1 MYVLDP
7 ARIVLGGGLVDIGEP
22 LRTRVQHWVDKTTL
36 GGSFRPH
43 VPVVLAEM
51 GSRSA
56 ALGAAMLARALVS

>member
-1 MYVLDP
+1 
-7 ARIVLGGGLVDIGEP
+7 
-22 LRTRVQHWVDKTTL
+22 
-36 GGSFRPH
+36 

>member
-1 MYVLDP
+1 
-7 ARIVLGGGLVDIGEP
+7 
-22 LRTRVQHWVDKTTL
+22 VQHWVDKTTL
-36 GGSFRPH
+36 GGAFRPH